1 MTIADQIKVL
11 CRKINQNEAQYDLD
25 REAAKISAFSWNNLD
40 KYEYLTDE
48 DLDYKPSVIEQAR
61 LEYSSLGKVF
71 NKGLKEEDEKGGF
84 LKRRKNIEDKTEKQL
99 KTIKSK
105 NDTKSQIDLFNEEL
119 SSEAVAWLKEIKHI
133 GDNVDY
139 SKLFFMSGNKTTTVL
154 RILRRLKS

>member
-1 MTIADQIKVL
+1 M
-11 CRKINQNEAQYDLD
+11 
-25 REAAKISAFSWNNLD
+25 D
-40 KYEYLTDE
+40 KYEYLTGE

>member
-25 REAAKISAFSWNNLD
+25 REAAKISAFSSNNLD
-40 KYEYLTDE
+40 KYQYLTGE

-119 SSEAVAWLKEIKHI
+119 SSEAVVFLK
-133 GDNVDY
+133 
-139 SKLFFMSGNKTTTVL
+139 KLKTH
-154 RILRRLKS
+154 RR

>member
-1 MTIADQIKVL
+1 M
-11 CRKINQNEAQYDLD
+11 
-25 REAAKISAFSWNNLD
+25 D
-40 KYEYLTDE
+40 KYEYLTGE

-61 LEYSSLGKVF
+61 LEYSPLGKVF

-139 SKLFFMSGNKTTTVL
+139 RKLFFMSGNKTTTVL

>member
-11 CRKINQNEAQYDLD
+11 CRKIKQNEAQYDLD
-25 REAAKISAFSWNNLD
+25 REAAKISAFSSNNLD
-40 KYEYLTDE
+40 KYQYLTGE

-119 SSEAVAWLKEIKHI
+119 SSEAVAWLKEIKDI

>member
-25 REAAKISAFSWNNLD
+25 REAAKISAFSSNNLD
-40 KYEYLTDE
+40 KYQYLTGE

-61 LEYSSLGKVF
+61 LEYSPLGKVF
-71 NKGLKEEDEKGGF
+71 NKGLKEEDEKGGL
-84 LKRRKNIEDKTEKQL
+84 LKRRKNIEDKIEKQL
-99 KTIKSK
+99 KTTKSK
-105 NDTKSQIDLFNEEL
+105 NDIKSEIDIFNEEL
-119 SSEAVAWLKEIKHI
+119 SSEAVALLKEIKHI

>member
-1 MTIADQIKVL
+1 M
-11 CRKINQNEAQYDLD
+11 
-25 REAAKISAFSWNNLD
+25 D
-40 KYEYLTDE
+40 KYEYLTGK

>member
-1 MTIADQIKVL
+1 M
-11 CRKINQNEAQYDLD
+11 
-25 REAAKISAFSWNNLD
+25 D
-40 KYEYLTDE
+40 KYEYLTGE

-61 LEYSSLGKVF
+61 LEYSPLGKVF
-71 NKGLKEEDEKGGF
+71 NKGWKEEDEKGGF

>member
-11 CRKINQNEAQYDLD
+11 CRKIQQNEAQYDLD

-40 KYEYLTDE
+40 KYEYLTGE

-61 LEYSSLGKVF
+61 LENSPLGKVF
-71 NKGLKEEDEKGGF
+71 NKELKEEDEKGGL
-84 LKRRKNIEDKTEKQL
+84 LKRRKNSEDKIEKQL

-105 NDTKSQIDLFNEEL
+105 NDTKSQIDWFNEEL
-119 SSEAVAWLKEIKHI
+119 SSEAVAWLKEIKQI

-139 SKLFFMSGNKTTTVL
+139 RKLFSWVVTKQL
-154 RILRRLKS
+154 RF

>member
-40 KYEYLTDE
+40 KYEYLTGE

>member
-11 CRKINQNEAQYDLD
+11 CRKIKQNEAQYDLD
-25 REAAKISAFSWNNLD
+25 REAAKISAFSSNNLD
-40 KYEYLTDE
+40 KYQYLTGE

-61 LEYSSLGKVF
+61 LEYSPLGKVF
-71 NKGLKEEDEKGGF
+71 NKGLKEEDEKGGL
-84 LKRRKNIEDKTEKQL
+84 LKRRKNIEDKIEKQL
-99 KTIKSK
+99 KTTKSK
-105 NDTKSQIDLFNEEL
+105 NDIKSEIDIFNEEL
-119 SSEAVAWLKEIKHI
+119 SSEAVALLKEIKHI

>member
-1 MTIADQIKVL
+1 M
-11 CRKINQNEAQYDLD
+11 
-25 REAAKISAFSWNNLD
+25 D
-40 KYEYLTDE
+40 KYEYLTGE

-61 LEYSSLGKVF
+61 LEYSPLGKVF

>member
-25 REAAKISAFSWNNLD
+25 REAAKISAFSSNNLD
-40 KYEYLTDE
+40 KYQYLTGE

-61 LEYSSLGKVF
+61 LEYSPLGKVF

>member
-11 CRKINQNEAQYDLD
+11 CRKIKQNEAQYDLD

-40 KYEYLTDE
+40 KYEYLTGE

>member
-40 KYEYLTDE
+40 KYEYLTGE

-61 LEYSSLGKVF
+61 LEYSPLGKVF

>member
-40 KYEYLTDE
+40 KYEYLTGE

-61 LEYSSLGKVF
+61 LEYSPLGKVF

-84 LKRRKNIEDKTEKQL
+84 LKRRKNIEDKIEKQL

-119 SSEAVAWLKEIKHI
+119 SSEAVVFLK
-133 GDNVDY
+133 
-139 SKLFFMSGNKTTTVL
+139 KLKTH
-154 RILRRLKS
+154 RR

>member
-11 CRKINQNEAQYDLD
+11 CRKIKQNEAQYDLD
-25 REAAKISAFSWNNLD
+25 REAAKISAFSSNNLD
-40 KYEYLTDE
+40 KYQYLTGE

-119 SSEAVAWLKEIKHI
+119 SSEAVVFLK
-133 GDNVDY
+133 
-139 SKLFFMSGNKTTTVL
+139 KLKTH
-154 RILRRLKS
+154 RR